1 MAGDP
6 FDELAGPSGEGPHP
20 RSAAELAAEIASA
33 LGEPAGR
40 VRVEPDDR
48 GMAWLVRD
56 GRRLS
61 WFNLEEAER
70 LNADRRAALVRTFR
84 DLVRR
89 IDELA
94 PTVEGLEVGR
104 SYMVEYKN
112 PGIRRTFRVKAALR
126 SVSELRP
133 GRGVSGAGWTLRFES
148 RPRFGAP
155 GAFEVDSS
163 VLVRIEP
170 A

>member
-1 MAGDP
+1 MGGNP
-6 FDELAGPSGEGPHP
+6 FDELAGPSGEDPHP
-20 RSAAELAAEIASA
+20 RSAADLAAEITSA
-33 LGEPAGR
+33 LDEEAGR
-40 VRVEPDDR
+40 VRIEPDDR
-48 GMAWLVRD
+48 EMAWLVRD

-61 WFNLEEAER
+61 WFNLTEAER
-70 LNADRRAALVRTFR
+70 LNADRRATLVRSFR

-89 IDELA
+89 IDELW
-94 PTVEGLEVGR
+94 PTIEGLEVGR
-104 SYMVEYKN
+104 SYAVEYTN

-126 SVSELRP
+126 SVSEFRP

-155 GAFEVDSS
+155 GTFEIDSS
-163 VLVRIEP
+163 TLVRIEP